1 MDERSGTQGDVE
13 RVQSFHRTRAAHAP
27 GHGIPRM
34 VPDRSKNGSRPAEIQ
49 SWYAGAAGPFSYRDA
64 RSPISQSTACEPEFF
79 NGHVH
84 WQCTQRRD
92 HDISDAAVVRLDAD
106 QVPLAGAG
114 RDEGRALVR

>member
-49 SWYAGAAGPFSYRDA
+49 SWYAGATGPFSYCDG
-64 RSPISQSTACEPEFF
+64 RSPTSKATACEHEFF

-84 WQCTQRRD
+84 WQWPQCPGD
-92 HDISDAAVVRLDAD
+92 HISDDAVLH
-106 QVPLAGAG
+106 
-114 RDEGRALVR
+114 